1 MGKKENQDHLV
12 YHKASEDSVSW
23 KKKKREKLCQILL
36 SIWDLTIYFHN
47 VEIID
52 NLETLVSVDRNCLIK
67 TNKEDYKEGKAS
79 IDNF

>member
-1 MGKKENQDHLV
+1 MGKKENQEHLV
-12 YHKASEDSVSW
+12 YHKASEDSVSV
-23 KKKKREKLCQILL
+23 KKKKVRSCQILL
-36 SIWDLTIYFHN
+36 SIWDLTIYFDN

-52 NLETLVSVDRNCLIK
+52 NLETPVSVDRNCLIE